1 MRGSKLAA
9 AAALC
14 AIVAGCAKEAPKLA
28 EALPPPPAM
37 AAEAAIV
44 VTAQRRAAQN
54 YDSAV
59 AVTAVSSAY
68 IPAVQ
73 AATDPGNERYDGKE
87 VSPVKVVAT
96 EPVSTFAVDVDTGAY
111 ANARRFLT
119 QGMLPPQD
127 AVRTEEMINYFRYDY
142 AAPEDRSQPF
152 TVTTDVAKSP
162 WNPDAYLMRVGLRG
176 YDIAAAE
183 RPPANLVFLMDVSG
197 SMNSPDKLPLVK
209 TALAGLRASWG
220 RRTAC
225 RSSSMPARRD
235 SCLNRPAIRQR
246 SSARS
251 TSFPQG
257 APPPGAQASNSPIPS
272 RKAASSRAASTA

>member
-28 EALPPPPAM
+28 EALPPPPPPPMAPPPPSPAPPPPAM

-44 VTAQRRAAQN
+44 VTAQRRVQHN
-54 YDSAV
+54 YDVAT
-59 AVTAVSSAY
+59 AVTVVSGETF

-119 QGMLPPQD
+119 QGMLPP
-127 AVRTEEMINYFRYDY
+127 RTRCG
-142 AAPEDRSQPF
+142 P
-152 TVTTDVAKSP
+152 
-162 WNPDAYLMRVGLRG
+162 
-176 YDIAAAE
+176 
-183 RPPANLVFLMDVSG
+183 
-197 SMNSPDKLPLVK
+197 
-209 TALAGLRASWG
+209 
-220 RRTAC
+220 RR
-225 RSSSMPARRD
+225 
-235 SCLNRPAIRQR
+235 
-246 SSARS
+246 
-251 TSFPQG
+251 
-257 APPPGAQASNSPIPS
+257 
-272 RKAASSRAASTA
+272 

>member
-28 EALPPPPAM
+28 EALPPPPPMAPPPPPAPPPPAM

-119 QGMLPPQD
+119 
-127 AVRTEEMINYFRYDY
+127 
-142 AAPEDRSQPF
+142 
-152 TVTTDVAKSP
+152 
-162 WNPDAYLMRVGLRG
+162 
-176 YDIAAAE
+176 
-183 RPPANLVFLMDVSG
+183 
-197 SMNSPDKLPLVK
+197 
-209 TALAGLRASWG
+209 
-220 RRTAC
+220 
-225 RSSSMPARRD
+225 
-235 SCLNRPAIRQR
+235 
-246 SSARS
+246 
-251 TSFPQG
+251 
-257 APPPGAQASNSPIPS
+257 
-272 RKAASSRAASTA
+272 KA